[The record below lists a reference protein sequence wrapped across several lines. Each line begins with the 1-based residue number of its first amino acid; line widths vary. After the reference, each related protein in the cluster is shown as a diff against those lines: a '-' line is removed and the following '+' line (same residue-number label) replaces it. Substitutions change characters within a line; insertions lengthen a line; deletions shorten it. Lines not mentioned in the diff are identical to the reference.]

1 MVGNTMKILAN
12 SFYIVFSLFLL
23 VMAFVSPNL
32 TTSVSFLVLLAST
45 LTFIYVTRASSNDG
59 FVIGA
64 GSES

>member
-1 MVGNTMKILAN
+1 MVRNTMKIMAN
-12 SFYIVFSLFLL
+12 SFYIIFSLFLL
-23 VMAFVSPNL
+23 VMAYVSPNI

-45 LTFIYVTRASSNDG
+45 LTFIYVTRASSNDE

>member
-1 MVGNTMKILAN
+1 MVRNTMKIIAN

-23 VMAFVSPNL
+23 AMAVVSPNL
-32 TTSVSFLVLLAST
+32 TTSISFLVLFAST

-59 FVIGA
+59 LIMGT